1 MTPHTRSHGHAMG
14 YAALLVGL
22 AGIAFSAIFVKLAK
36 VPGAPSGFYRMAI
49 AAAVMAIPF
58 GVQLRRGAPLSRRHV
73 GFAVLAGLFFAGDLA
88 TWNTAILIGSASN
101 ATLFGNTSPLWVGIG
116 AMVLFKEQ
124 LRPRFWLGMLI
135 SLTGA
140 VVILGHDLISHPAIG
155 RGDILGL
162 IAGVCYALFFL
173 ATQRARDAL
182 SSLSVWWISSAT
194 CAVALL
200 IVGLLLKQPFSG
212 YSTTSY
218 AHLLTLALVVQI
230 LGWMSI
236 SYALG
241 HLPASLVS
249 TTLLAQPV
257 LTAIA
262 AVPLLGESISVE
274 QLAGG
279 VLVLAGIYL
288 VHRGKSSPQREGGK

>member
-1 MTPHTRSHGHAMG
+1 MG

-22 AGIAFSAIFVKLAK
+22 AGIAFSAIFVKLAN

-58 GVQLRRGAPLSRRHV
+58 GVHLRRRVPLSKKHV

-116 AMVLFKEQ
+116 AMVLFKEH
-124 LRPRFWLGMLI
+124 LRPRFWVGMLI

-140 VVILGHDLISHPAIG
+140 VVILGHDLMVHPAIG

-162 IAGVCYALFFL
+162 IAGFCYALFFL

-194 CAVALL
+194 SAVALL
-200 IVGLLLKQPFSG
+200 IVGLLLGQPFSG
-212 YSTTSY
+212 YSPTSY
-218 AHLLTLALVVQI
+218 AHLLILAIVVQV

-262 AVPLLGESISVE
+262 AVPLLGETLSAE

-279 VLVLAGIYL
+279 ALVLAGIYL
-288 VHRGKSSPQREGGK
+288 VHRGKSS